1 MGNPLIIK
9 SGALSPESEVLPR
22 IVIRL
27 DPAGPVAAAATL
39 TPATFPARELPML
52 VSLVLVN
59 VLPSTFVTEYPT
71 DLTSFLIPK
80 AVTNRFVD
88 MTRSFQSNYSWGV
101 GAWAERHL
109 NSRFSGIVRTNY
121 IQKDIDP
128 TIYTEASRTANKWFF
143 KEKHH
148 HIVADV
154 GGRWYVNPNSKVKI
168 FLDVK
173 MGADVFIAID
183 MYEGNDGK
191 ITSSDNFGYNRWQPL
206 ALGATGV
213 NWKRFALFIEYNRD
227 LKRATKSG
235 NETSML
241 RQGLSVKTSFAL
253 TNHK

>member
-1 MGNPLIIK
+1 MMVKRLLLLTAIII
-9 SGALSPESEVLPR
+9 GMPH
-22 IVIRL
+22 
-27 DPAGPVAAAATL
+27 
-39 TPATFPARELPML
+39 
-52 VSLVLVN
+52 LVN
-59 VLPSTFVTEYPT
+59 AQKVNNWDFGISAELGKDYYDRKYPPEY
-71 DLTSFLIPK
+71 D
-80 AVTNRFVD
+80 RFVD

-109 NSRFSGIVRTNY
+109 NSRFSGIVRANY

-173 MGADVFIAID
+173 MGADVFLAID
-183 MYEGNDGK
+183 MYERNDGK

>member
-1 MGNPLIIK
+1 MMVKRLLLLTAIIIGMPHLVHAQK
-9 SGALSPESEVLPR
+9 VNNWDFGISAELGKDYYDRRYAPEY
-22 IVIRL
+22 
-27 DPAGPVAAAATL
+27 D
-39 TPATFPARELPML
+39 
-52 VSLVLVN
+52 
-59 VLPSTFVTEYPT
+59 
-71 DLTSFLIPK
+71 
-80 AVTNRFVD
+80 RFID

-101 GAWAERHL
+101 GTWAEKHL
-109 NSRFSGIVRTNY
+109 NRSFSGMVRANY

-154 GGRWYVNPNSKVKI
+154 GGRWYVNPNSKIKI

-183 MYEGNDGK
+183 MYEHSDGK
-191 ITSSDNFGYNRWQPL
+191 ITSSDNFGYNRCQPL
-206 ALGATGV
+206 AMGAAGV

-227 LKRATKSG
+227 LKRARQSG

-241 RQGLSVKTSFAL
+241 RQGLSVKTSFAII
-253 TNHK
+253 NHK